1 MALFKKRPDT
11 FSITM
16 QLVEAH
22 AKGDAN
28 TVAAARDT
36 LSRVSTLEI
45 LQCVLRFGQ
54 IVGAKLQ
61 PEAKEVVRRAY
72 ASVTGPP
79 EIQRAVNEIGVAC
92 FLVAQ
97 QDAVTTAVNTY
108 MAPLVDSP
116 ADAVRRVVLEIVA
129 ATGQACGQLDM
140 NFNWK

>member
-11 FSITM
+11 FSLTM

-22 AKGDAN
+22 ARGDAN
-28 TVAAARDT
+28 TVAAARDA

-45 LQCVLRFGQ
+45 LRCLCRFGEM
-54 IVGAKLQ
+54 VGGKLK
-61 PEAKEVVRRAY
+61 PEDKEVVRRAY

-79 EIQRAVNEIGVAC
+79 EIRHAVSAIGVAC
-92 FLVAQ
+92 FVVAQ

-116 ADAVRRVVLEIVA
+116 ADAVRRVVLEVVA

-140 NFNWK
+140 KFNWK